1 MMPTFLLPA
10 QICHLTIINVVIAR
24 SVPNAFI
31 LTLISITIVFLALIC
46 LTYTYSLIEKIA
58 NINLRR
64 PKKQKESDRP
74 GEKEAAAIGIAL
86 NMYMNEDMHDEE
98 SYVITIKRKP

>member
-1 MMPTFLLPA
+1 MLTILLPV
-10 QICHLTIINVVIAR
+10 QICHLTALNAIVIR

-46 LTYTYSLIEKIA
+46 LTYTYSIIGKIA
-58 NINLRR
+58 NMSFRR
-64 PKKQKESDRP
+64 QKKQKDSDKP
-74 GEKEAAAIGIAL
+74 GEKEAAAIAIAL
-86 NMYMNEDMHDEE
+86 NMYMNEEMHDEE

>member
-1 MMPTFLLPA
+1 MLTILLPA
-10 QICHLTIINVVIAR
+10 QICHLTALNVVIAR

-46 LTYTYSLIEKIA
+46 LTYTYALIGRIA
-58 NINLRR
+58 NINLKR
-64 PKKQKESDRP
+64 PKKQKENDSP
-74 GEKEAAAIGIAL
+74 SEKETAAIAMAL
-86 NMYMNEDMHDEE
+86 NLYMNEEMHDEE

>member
-1 MMPTFLLPA
+1 MLTILLPA
-10 QICHLTIINVVIAR
+10 QICHLTTLNVVIAR

-46 LTYTYSLIEKIA
+46 LTYTYALIGRIA
-58 NINLRR
+58 NINLKR
-64 PKKQKESDRP
+64 PKKQKESDSP
-74 GEKEAAAIGIAL
+74 SEKEAAAIAMAL
-86 NMYMNEDMHDEE
+86 NLYMNEEMHDEE

>member
-1 MMPTFLLPA
+1 MLTILLPA
-10 QICHLTIINVVIAR
+10 QICHLTALNVVIAR

-46 LTYTYSLIEKIA
+46 LTYTYALIGRIA
-58 NINLRR
+58 NINLKR
-64 PKKQKESDRP
+64 PKKQKENDSSS
-74 GEKEAAAIGIAL
+74 EKEAAAIAMAL
-86 NMYMNEDMHDEE
+86 NLYMNEEMHDEE

>member
-1 MMPTFLLPA
+1 MLTILLPA
-10 QICHLTIINVVIAR
+10 QICHLTALNVVIAR

-46 LTYTYSLIEKIA
+46 LTYIYALIGRIA
-58 NINLRR
+58 NINLKR
-64 PKKQKESDRP
+64 PKKQKESDSP
-74 GEKEAAAIGIAL
+74 SEKEAAAIAMAL
-86 NMYMNEDMHDEE
+86 NLYMNEEMHDEE

>member
-1 MMPTFLLPA
+1 MLTILLPA
-10 QICHLTIINVVIAR
+10 QICHLTALNVVIAR

-46 LTYTYSLIEKIA
+46 LTYTYALIGRIA
-58 NINLRR
+58 NVNLKR
-64 PKKQKESDRP
+64 PKKQKESDSP
-74 GEKEAAAIGIAL
+74 SEKETAAIAMAL
-86 NMYMNEDMHDEE
+86 NLYMNEEMHDEE

>member
-1 MMPTFLLPA
+1 MLTILLPA
-10 QICHLTIINVVIAR
+10 QICHLTALNAIVIR

-46 LTYTYSLIEKIA
+46 LTYTYSIIGKIA
-58 NINLRR
+58 NMSFRR
-64 PKKQKESDRP
+64 QKKQKDSDKP
-74 GEKEAAAIGIAL
+74 GEKEAAAIAIAL
-86 NMYMNEDMHDEE
+86 NMYMNEEMHDEE

>member
-1 MMPTFLLPA
+1 MPTILLPA
-10 QICHLTIINVVIAR
+10 QICHLTALNAIVIR

-46 LTYTYSLIEKIA
+46 LTYTYSIIGKIA
-58 NINLRR
+58 NMSFRR
-64 PKKQKESDRP
+64 QKKQKDSDKP
-74 GEKEAAAIGIAL
+74 GEKEAAAIAIAL
-86 NMYMNEDMHDEE
+86 NMYMNEEMHDEE

>member
-1 MMPTFLLPA
+1 MPTILLPA
-10 QICHLTIINVVIAR
+10 QICHLTALNVVIAR

-46 LTYTYSLIEKIA
+46 LTYTYSIIGKIA
-58 NINLRR
+58 NMSFRR
-64 PKKQKESDRP
+64 QKKQKGSDKP
-74 GEKEAAAIGIAL
+74 GEKEAAAIAIAL
-86 NMYMNEDMHDEE
+86 NMYMNEEMHDEE

>member
-1 MMPTFLLPA
+1 MLTILLPA
-10 QICHLTIINVVIAR
+10 QICHLTALNVVIAR

-46 LTYTYSLIEKIA
+46 LTYTYSIIGKIA
-58 NINLRR
+58 NMSFRR
-64 PKKQKESDRP
+64 QKKQKDSDKP
-74 GEKEAAAIGIAL
+74 GEKEAAAIAIAL
-86 NMYMNEDMHDEE
+86 NMYMNEEVHDEE